1 VSFAAAVRA
10 PGFRVGAFMAA
21 MFGTFAIVG
30 AFMPLFMADRGLR
43 ADQIGLVL
51 GGASLVRVFSG
62 PAWGMLAD
70 RLGRRRSVIAT
81 AAAIA
86 VCAALAMVPADG
98 FLAFAVIVAWQGA
111 ATTAFGPLSDSL
123 ALALAREGRMNYG
136 RARAAGSAAFMLAS
150 ALGGKLL
157 SITGTG
163 AVPLLLAGGF
173 AAAGLIAL
181 TMPEPQR
188 HEHRS
193 LGAARRFT
201 GTLGVLKLPEFRLI
215 LASSALVQGSHAA
228 FYGFA
233 PLYWRSQGIGDDTI
247 GLLIAVGIVAE
258 VALFWSGQRL
268 IQFLGPGWLTGCAAA
283 AGVLRWSVTA
293 STGDLWILFPVQA
306 LHAVTFA
313 FQHQSAML
321 MLQRVIPQERAATAQ
336 SLYSAFGMGAPTGLL
351 TFLSGMMYARI
362 GGNVFFA
369 MAALCLLALGLVA
382 PMRRAWARGTEHAW
396 AR

>member
-1 VSFAAAVRA
+1 VNLAAGFRA

-51 GGASLVRVFSG
+51 GGASLVRVFTG

-70 RLGRRRSVIAT
+70 RLGRRRSVIAS

-86 VCAALAMVPADG
+86 VCAALALVPANS

-111 ATTAFGPLSDSL
+111 ATTAFGPLSDSM
-123 ALALAREGRMNYG
+123 ALALAREGRMTYG
-136 RARAAGSAAFMLAS
+136 PARAAGSAAFMLSS

-173 AAAGLIAL
+173 GAAGLIAL

-188 HEHRS
+188 PPT
-193 LGAARRFT
+193 AARRFT
-201 GTLGVLKLPEFRLI
+201 GALGVLRLPEFRLV
-215 LASSALVQGSHAA
+215 LAASALVQGSHAA

-247 GLLIAVGIVAE
+247 GLLIAIGIVAE
-258 VALFWSGQRL
+258 VVLFWSGQRL
-268 IQFLGPGWLTGCAAA
+268 IQFLGPGWLTACAAA
-283 AGVLRWSVTA
+283 AGVLRWTVTA

-369 MAALCLLALGLVA
+369 MAALCLLALALVA
-382 PMRRAWARGTEHAW
+382 PLRRAWAR
-396 AR
+396 